1 MIPSHIVEYLKTKGV
16 PFVRHWHPRAVGAQK
31 VAQSMHV
38 TGHRV
43 AKAVIVDADGHRWIA
58 VLPASQQLDDH
69 RLAAELA
76 AHRVRLVRED
86 EFAASFRD
94 CERGAEPPFGHLYDL
109 PVVVDRSLSREDRIY
124 FRAGSHE
131 ETLEMS
137 YSDFAALEQ
146 PKLATF
152 GWH

>member
-1 MIPSHIVEYLKTKGV
+1 MIPSHIVEYLKSKGI
-16 PFVRHWHPRAVGAQK
+16 PFVRHWHPRAVGAHK
-31 VAQSMHV
+31 VAESMHV
-38 TGHRV
+38 SGHKV

-58 VLPASQQLDDH
+58 VLPASQQLDDG
-69 RLAAELA
+69 RLAAELG
-76 AHRVRLVRED
+76 AHRIRMVKEH
-86 EFAASFRD
+86 EFERAFKD

-109 PVVVDRSLSREDRIY
+109 PVVVDRSLAKEERIY

-137 YSDFAALEQ
+137 YADFESIEH
-146 PKLATF
+146 PKVATF